1 MGFFSQIFGSK
12 PTVPELPTL
21 QSAQQTS
28 MRSTQ
33 AALPQIKEI
42 GSAVNM
48 FNQEQLTALM
58 EKSFPGANQKA
69 QSAISAMLSGELP
82 PDVLRNLRRS
92 AAERGLKAGTVGG
105 GFQLGRELS
114 DQLGMSLQ
122 LTQQGLQSAQSWL
135 AQSTAKPT
143 FDVTSMFISPQMQYQ
158 ANTDQF
164 NRQFAINKIKAAPN
178 PVAAGLFNTTVQLA
192 SAAIGGFTGGLGL
205 VKGLAGAAVSGAA
218 SGAARGATSSMM
230 TPTAAPAG
238 TGNFGSSMRAPTAGF
253 GNFYG

>member
-164 NRQFAINKIKAAPN
+164 NRQFAVNKINAAPD
-178 PVAAGLFNTTVQLA
+178 PVGAAFSGAIVKLA
-192 SAAIGGFTGGLGL
+192 STAIGAALGGGLGG
-205 VKGLAGAAVSGAA
+205 VATALAPAAGSL
-218 SGAARGATSSMM
+218 M

-238 TGNFGSSMRAPTAGF
+238 SVNLGSSMRAPTAGF
-253 GNFYG
+253 GNLYG

>member
-33 AALPQIKEI
+33 AALPQIQQI

-164 NRQFAINKIKAAPN
+164 NRQFAANKIAAAPN
-178 PVAAGLFNTTVQLA
+178 PIAKGIHDTVVQLA
-192 SAAIGGFTGGLGL
+192 SAAIGAYTGG
-205 VKGLAGAAVSGAA
+205 AAMGAAKGA
-218 SGAARGATSSMM
+218 GSSMM

-238 TGNFGSSMRAPTAGF
+238 TVNLGSSMRAPTAGF
-253 GNFYG
+253 GNLYG

>member
-58 EKSFPGANQKA
+58 EKSFPGAQKKA

-164 NRQFAINKIKAAPN
+164 NRQFAANKLAAAPN
-178 PVAAGLFNTTVQLA
+178 PVAAGLYGTVVQLA
-192 SAAIGGFTGGLGL
+192 SAAIG
-205 VKGLAGAAVSGAA
+205 AGAGAGMLGAAKGAA
-218 SGAARGATSSMM
+218 SSLM
-230 TPTAAPAG
+230 TPTKPPAG
-238 TGNFGSSMRAPTAGF
+238 TVNLGSSMRAPTAGF
-253 GNFYG
+253 GNLYG